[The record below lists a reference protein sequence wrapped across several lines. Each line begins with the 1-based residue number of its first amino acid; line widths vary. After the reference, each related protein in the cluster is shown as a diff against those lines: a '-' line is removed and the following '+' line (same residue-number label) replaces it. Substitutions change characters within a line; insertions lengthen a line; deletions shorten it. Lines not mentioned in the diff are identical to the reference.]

1 MRHGRRVETRRD
13 RRALAT
19 DAGMGRVSALSVL
32 AGALC
37 GLAVFEILTAIA
49 GSITVAIHGGTDF
62 SSVSAGQFKT
72 LVGVVATV
80 AVFLAFIFGG
90 YVSGRMSRRS
100 GATHGVLAGI
110 AGVILAA
117 LTVAA
122 VRASGAD
129 NGVARV
135 ATHIQ
140 VANSWHDWRTFALFG
155 VLVGAAAMIIGALV
169 GGIQGESWHGKLL
182 TRAVDPTYGRAAD
195 DRAEARKRLN
205 DAEAARLAAAGN
217 VGRVT
222 AAERAARQ
230 DTAVNEPVE
239 PVGPQGPAPTR
250 TATTTGPTAA
260 VVSRSTR
267 RGPAMPGAETAP
279 VAPEPTAPGSTAEET
294 GRRHRHLLGRR

>member
-37 GLAVFEILTAIA
+37 GLAAFEILFAIA
-49 GSITVAIHGGTDF
+49 GSITVAIRGGTDF

-72 LVGVVATV
+72 LVGVVLTV
-80 AVFLAFIFGG
+80 AVFLAFMFGG
-90 YVSGRMSRRS
+90 YVSGRMSRRN

-110 AGVILAA
+110 AGIILAA
-117 LTVAA
+117 VTVAA
-122 VRASGAD
+122 VRASGTD
-129 NGVARV
+129 NGLARV
-135 ATHIQ
+135 ATHIH
-140 VANSWHDWRTFALFG
+140 VANSWHDWRTFGLFG
-155 VLVGAAAMIIGALV
+155 VLVAAAAMIIGGLV
-169 GGIQGESWHGKLL
+169 GAIRGESWHGKLL
-182 TRAVDPTYGRAAD
+182 TRAVDPTYGREAD

-230 DTAVNEPVE
+230 DSAVNE
-239 PVGPQGPAPTR
+239 PVGPQG
-250 TATTTGPTAA
+250 
-260 VVSRSTR
+260 R
-267 RGPAMPGAETAP
+267 RPHEWH
-279 VAPEPTAPGSTAEET
+279 
-294 GRRHRHLLGRR
+294 RRPDPPRR